1 MNLLYV
7 LAFPEI
13 VALIAIVCIYTKQMY
28 SGTEEWN

>member
-1 MNLLYV
+1 MSLLIV

-13 VALIAIVCIYTKQMY
+13 FALIAILGIYTKQLY